1 MKRKNLVTSTLLA
14 LSLSFG
20 LLSTSAIAAS
30 KEPTPKPTATK
41 KAAATKKATAT
52 KKPATKK
59 PATKKP
65 APKKKKKKKK
75 PKPKVSVS
83 PSPSPKWPPV
93 GFSQE
98 GEVYA
103 KQQTSA
109 KMNSDL
115 ARWKGPYVYLKPYVS
130 ECKTLACGNVL
141 VASENSCTWWEA
153 DAYVYNFKSPE
164 DKTLVRIGTARSVSG
179 PTKAKEYAYLLF
191 RTNLPIA
198 DAAVVKLHSATC
210 HHDAPP
216 EKTLDWSF
224 TPVR

>member
-1 MKRKNLVTSTLLA
+1 MTRKNLVTSTLLA

-59 PATKKP
+59 PATKK
-65 APKKKKKKKK
+65 KKKK
-75 PKPKVSVS
+75 PKPKVSVT

>member
-52 KKPATKK
+52 KKPA
-59 PATKKP
+59 P
-65 APKKKKKKKK
+65 KKKKKK
-75 PKPKVSVS
+75 PKPKVSVT

-210 HHDAPP
+210 HHDTPP

>member
-1 MKRKNLVTSTLLA
+1 MKRKNLMTSTLLA

-59 PATKKP
+59 PAP
-65 APKKKKKKKK
+65 KKKKKK
-75 PKPKVSVS
+75 PKPKVSVT

>member
-1 MKRKNLVTSTLLA
+1 MTRKNLVTSTLLA

-59 PATKKP
+59 PAP
-65 APKKKKKKKK
+65 KKKKKK
-75 PKPKVSVS
+75 PKPKVSVT

>member
-1 MKRKNLVTSTLLA
+1 
-14 LSLSFG
+14 
-20 LLSTSAIAAS
+20 
-30 KEPTPKPTATK
+30 
-41 KAAATKKATAT
+41 
-52 KKPATKK
+52 
-59 PATKKP
+59 
-65 APKKKKKKKK
+65 
-75 PKPKVSVS
+75 
-83 PSPSPKWPPV
+83 
-93 GFSQE
+93 
-98 GEVYA
+98 
-103 KQQTSA
+103 
-109 KMNSDL
+109 MNSDL

-179 PTKAKEYAYLLF
+179 ATKAQEYAYLLF

-198 DAAVVKLHSATC
+198 EAAVVKLHSATC

>member
-1 MKRKNLVTSTLLA
+1 MKRTNLATSILLA
-14 LSLSFG
+14 LSLCISA
-20 LLSTSAIAAS
+20 LSSSAIAAS
-30 KEPTPKPTATK
+30 KEPTPKATATK
-41 KAAATKKATAT
+41 KATETKKATPSKKAT
-52 KKPATKK
+52 ATKK

-65 APKKKKKKKK
+65 APKKKKKK
-75 PKPKVSVS
+75 PKPKVSVT
-83 PSPSPKWPPV
+83 PSPAPKWPPV

-198 DAAVVKLHSATC
+198 EAAVVKLHSATC

-224 TPVR
+224 TPTR

>member
-59 PATKKP
+59 PAP
-65 APKKKKKKKK
+65 KKKKKK
-75 PKPKVSVS
+75 PKPKVSVT

>member
-1 MKRKNLVTSTLLA
+1 MTRKNLVTSTLLA

-59 PATKKP
+59 PAP
-65 APKKKKKKKK
+65 KKKKK
-75 PKPKVSVS
+75 PKPKVSVT

>member
-1 MKRKNLVTSTLLA
+1 MTRKNLVTSTLLA
-14 LSLSFG
+14 LSLSLG

-59 PATKKP
+59 PAP
-65 APKKKKKKKK
+65 KKKKK
-75 PKPKVSVS
+75 PKPKVSVT